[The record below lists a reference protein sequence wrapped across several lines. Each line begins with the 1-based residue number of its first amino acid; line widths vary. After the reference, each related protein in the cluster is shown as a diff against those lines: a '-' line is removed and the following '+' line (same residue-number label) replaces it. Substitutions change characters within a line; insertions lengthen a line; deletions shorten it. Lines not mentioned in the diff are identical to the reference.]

1 MTAEAKTAHP
11 ASPPLTERQ
20 EARRRRILHAS
31 AQLASRGGFDAV
43 QMREVA
49 ESSQVALGTLYR
61 YFPSKVHLLVA
72 TMQDQLQHMHATVR
86 KRPPSSD
93 LPSERVAETLMRA
106 FRALQREPHLADA
119 MVRALT
125 FADRSVSPEVDQV
138 SRQTTAII
146 LDAMKLDDPTPQQL
160 SAVRVIEH
168 TWHSAL
174 ITWLSGRASIAQVK
188 IDIETVCRL
197 RSTSPRRTPGSRRP
211 REVPCPG
218 AASGAGAQER
228 AQKRPTRR
236 VPCSRHDPDQVVEVA
251 FRLCYCL
258 PASQPY
264 RRRRPRRMPFASRHS
279 RLLRLDSLT
288 RLIGQ
293 YQNRPPVS

>member
-1 MTAEAKTAHP
+1 MLGPPRLPRRECSTDPDSGPGRAPGAGTGTGTEEMSAEARP
-11 ASPPLTERQ
+11 AVPAAPPLTERQ
-20 EARRRRILHAS
+20 EARRRRILHAT

-49 ESSQVALGTLYR
+49 EAAGVALGTLYR

-72 TMQDQLQHMHATVR
+72 TMQDQLQHLHTTLR
-86 KRPPSSD
+86 KRPPVADSAAQ
-93 LPSERVAETLMRA
+93 RVAETLMRA

-125 FADRSVSPEVDQV
+125 FADRSVSPEVDTV

-146 LDAMKLDDPTPQQL
+146 LDAMGLENPTPEQL

-197 RSTSPRRTPGSRRP
+197 IDLTDPERPPGGRTGRSTDPRTGR
-211 REVPCPG
+211 
-218 AASGAGAQER
+218 SGRQE
-228 AQKRPTRR
+228 T
-236 VPCSRHDPDQVVEVA
+236 
-251 FRLCYCL
+251 
-258 PASQPY
+258 
-264 RRRRPRRMPFASRHS
+264 
-279 RLLRLDSLT
+279 
-288 RLIGQ
+288 G
-293 YQNRPPVS
+293 

>member
-1 MTAEAKTAHP
+1 MSADAKVEAHTARPSSP
-11 ASPPLTERQ
+11 AGSTSGSTSGSASGSLSAAMPTTTPLTERQ
-20 EARRRRILHAS
+20 AARRRRILHAS

-61 YFPSKVHLLVA
+61 YFPSKIHLLVA
-72 TMQDQLQHMHATVR
+72 TMQDQLEQMHVTLR
-86 KRPPSSD
+86 KKPPTGETAA
-93 LPSERVAETLMRA
+93 ERVAETLMRA

-125 FADRSVSPEVDQV
+125 FADRGVSPEVDQV

-146 LDAMKLDDPTPQQL
+146 LDSMGLGDPDQGYPTPEQL

-197 RSTSPRRTPGSRRP
+197 IDLT
-211 REVPCPG
+211 
-218 AASGAGAQER
+218 
-228 AQKRPTRR
+228 
-236 VPCSRHDPDQVVEVA
+236 DPEKA
-251 FRLCYCL
+251 
-258 PASQPY
+258 
-264 RRRRPRRMPFASRHS
+264 
-279 RLLRLDSLT
+279 
-288 RLIGQ
+288 
-293 YQNRPPVS
+293 

>member
-1 MTAEAKTAHP
+1 MEKVEAATRRPAAGP
-11 ASPPLTERQ
+11 ASPLTERQ
-20 EARRRRILHAS
+20 EERRRRILRAS
-31 AQLASRGGFDAV
+31 ARLASRGGFDAV

-72 TMQDQLQHMHATVR
+72 TMQDQLERLHATLR
-86 KRPPSSD
+86 KKPPTGD
-93 LPSERVAETLMRA
+93 TPAERVAETLMRA

-125 FADRSVSPEVDQV
+125 FADRGVSPEVDQV

-146 LDAMKLDDPTPQQL
+146 LDAMGQEDPSPAQL

-188 IDIETVCRL
+188 VDIETVCRL
-197 RSTSPRRTPGSRRP
+197 IDLPDEEPERDRPG
-211 REVPCPG
+211 
-218 AASGAGAQER
+218 
-228 AQKRPTRR
+228 
-236 VPCSRHDPDQVVEVA
+236 
-251 FRLCYCL
+251 RL
-258 PASQPY
+258 S
-264 RRRRPRRMPFASRHS
+264 
-279 RLLRLDSLT
+279 D
-288 RLIGQ
+288 
-293 YQNRPPVS
+293 

>member
-1 MTAEAKTAHP
+1 MTTESKAARPALP

-20 EARRRRILHAS
+20 EARRRRILHTS
-31 AQLASRGGFDAV
+31 ARLASRGGFDAV

-49 ESSQVALGTLYR
+49 ESSGVALGTLYR

-72 TMQDQLQHMHATVR
+72 TMQDQLQHMHETLR
-86 KRPPSSD
+86 KRPPSEED
-93 LPSERVAETLMRA
+93 PGARVAQTLMRA

-125 FADRSVSPEVDQV
+125 FADRSVSPEVDTV
-138 SRQTTAII
+138 SRLTTAII
-146 LDAMKLDDPTPQQL
+146 LDAMGPPAAHRRPQGPGGTAAPTPAQL

-197 RSTSPRRTPGSRRP
+197 IDLTAA
-211 REVPCPG
+211 G
-218 AASGAGAQER
+218 AADTASEATGKA
-228 AQKRPTRR
+228 
-236 VPCSRHDPDQVVEVA
+236 
-251 FRLCYCL
+251 
-258 PASQPY
+258 PAATETAPKSAAA
-264 RRRRPRRMPFASRHS
+264 ASRG
-279 RLLRLDSLT
+279 RKR
-288 RLIGQ
+288 
-293 YQNRPPVS
+293 

>member
-1 MTAEAKTAHP
+1 MTAEVKP
-11 ASPPLTERQ
+11 SSPPLTERQ

-49 ESSQVALGTLYR
+49 EAAGVALGTLYR

-72 TMQDQLQHMHATVR
+72 TMQDQLHHMHTTLR
-86 KRPPSSD
+86 KRPPAGETAA
-93 LPSERVAETLMRA
+93 ERVAETLMRA
-106 FRALQREPHLADA
+106 FRALQREPQLADA

-125 FADRSVSPEVDQV
+125 FADRSVSPEVDTV

-146 LDAMKLDDPTPQQL
+146 LDAMDLAGAPTPEQL

-197 RSTSPRRTPGSRRP
+197 IDLTGPADATEGPSRR
-211 REVPCPG
+211 
-218 AASGAGAQER
+218 
-228 AQKRPTRR
+228 
-236 VPCSRHDPDQVVEVA
+236 
-251 FRLCYCL
+251 
-258 PASQPY
+258 
-264 RRRRPRRMPFASRHS
+264 
-279 RLLRLDSLT
+279 
-288 RLIGQ
+288 
-293 YQNRPPVS
+293 

>member
-1 MTAEAKTAHP
+1 MLCHRQTGHRISGHRDTGVQDIGTPGTGRRNDDGTGQMTAEAKAAIA
-11 ASPPLTERQ
+11 ASPALTERQ

-49 ESSQVALGTLYR
+49 EAAGVALGTLYR
-61 YFPSKVHLLVA
+61 YFPSKIHLLVA
-72 TMQDQLQHMHATVR
+72 TMQDQLQQLHATLR
-86 KRPPSSD
+86 KHPPSGDSAAD
-93 LPSERVAETLMRA
+93 RVAQTLMRA

-125 FADRSVSPEVDQV
+125 FADRSVSPEVDTV

-146 LDAMKLDDPTPQQL
+146 LDAMGLDHPTPRQL

-197 RSTSPRRTPGSRRP
+197 IDLTAPDDTSS
-211 REVPCPG
+211 
-218 AASGAGAQER
+218 A
-228 AQKRPTRR
+228 
-236 VPCSRHDPDQVVEVA
+236 
-251 FRLCYCL
+251 
-258 PASQPY
+258 
-264 RRRRPRRMPFASRHS
+264 
-279 RLLRLDSLT
+279 
-288 RLIGQ
+288 
-293 YQNRPPVS
+293 

>member
-1 MTAEAKTAHP
+1 MTTESKAAKPALP

-20 EARRRRILHAS
+20 EARRRRILHTS
-31 AQLASRGGFDAV
+31 AKLASRGGFDAV

-49 ESSQVALGTLYR
+49 ESSGVALGTLYR

-72 TMQDQLQHMHATVR
+72 TMQDQLQHMHETLR
-86 KRPPSSD
+86 KRPPSEQD
-93 LPSERVAETLMRA
+93 PGARVAQTLMRA

-125 FADRSVSPEVDQV
+125 FADRSVSPEVDTV
-138 SRQTTAII
+138 SRLTTAII
-146 LDAMKLDDPTPQQL
+146 LDAMAPPAPRHPAAEPARPAAPPTPEQL

-197 RSTSPRRTPGSRRP
+197 IDLTAPERSRQDGR
-211 REVPCPG
+211 
-218 AASGAGAQER
+218 
-228 AQKRPTRR
+228 
-236 VPCSRHDPDQVVEVA
+236 
-251 FRLCYCL
+251 
-258 PASQPY
+258 
-264 RRRRPRRMPFASRHS
+264 
-279 RLLRLDSLT
+279 
-288 RLIGQ
+288 
-293 YQNRPPVS
+293 

>member
-1 MTAEAKTAHP
+1 MPAEAKVPASTARPAVQP

-72 TMQDQLQHMHATVR
+72 TMQDQLEHMHGTLR
-86 KRPPSSD
+86 KKPPSGETAA
-93 LPSERVAETLMRA
+93 ERVAQTLMRA

-138 SRQTTAII
+138 S
-146 LDAMKLDDPTPQQL
+146 
-160 SAVRVIEH
+160 V
-168 TWHSAL
+168 
-174 ITWLSGRASIAQVK
+174 
-188 IDIETVCRL
+188 
-197 RSTSPRRTPGSRRP
+197 
-211 REVPCPG
+211 
-218 AASGAGAQER
+218 
-228 AQKRPTRR
+228 
-236 VPCSRHDPDQVVEVA
+236 
-251 FRLCYCL
+251 
-258 PASQPY
+258 
-264 RRRRPRRMPFASRHS
+264 RRRRSSWTRWGWTTRPRNSSPRS
-279 RLLRLDSLT
+279 
-288 RLIGQ
+288 G
-293 YQNRPPVS
+293 

>member
-1 MTAEAKTAHP
+1 MPPSA
-11 ASPPLTERQ
+11 PLTERQ

-31 AQLASRGGFDAV
+31 AHLASRGGFDAV

-61 YFPSKVHLLVA
+61 YFPSKIHLLVA
-72 TMQDQLQHMHATVR
+72 TMQDQLEHMHGTLR
-86 KRPPSSD
+86 KKPPTGETAA
-93 LPSERVAETLMRA
+93 ERVAETLMRA

-146 LDAMKLDDPTPQQL
+146 LDSMGLGEPGQEHPTPEQL

-197 RSTSPRRTPGSRRP
+197 IDLTDPSGERRS
-211 REVPCPG
+211 
-218 AASGAGAQER
+218 AG
-228 AQKRPTRR
+228 
-236 VPCSRHDPDQVVEVA
+236 
-251 FRLCYCL
+251 
-258 PASQPY
+258 
-264 RRRRPRRMPFASRHS
+264 
-279 RLLRLDSLT
+279 
-288 RLIGQ
+288 
-293 YQNRPPVS
+293 

>member
-1 MTAEAKTAHP
+1 MTAEAKAADP
-11 ASPPLTERQ
+11 AAPPLTERQ

-49 ESSQVALGTLYR
+49 EAAGVALGTLYR

-72 TMQDQLQHMHATVR
+72 TMQDQLQHMHTTIR
-86 KRPPSSD
+86 KRPPAGET
-93 LPSERVAETLMRA
+93 PAERVSETLMRA

-125 FADRSVSPEVDQV
+125 FADRSVSPEVDTV
-138 SRQTTAII
+138 SRLTTAII
-146 LDAMKLDDPTPQQL
+146 LDAMGLDGTPTPQQL

-197 RSTSPRRTPGSRRP
+197 IDLTADSRT
-211 REVPCPG
+211 
-218 AASGAGAQER
+218 
-228 AQKRPTRR
+228 
-236 VPCSRHDPDQVVEVA
+236 
-251 FRLCYCL
+251 
-258 PASQPY
+258 
-264 RRRRPRRMPFASRHS
+264 
-279 RLLRLDSLT
+279 
-288 RLIGQ
+288 
-293 YQNRPPVS
+293 

>member
-1 MTAEAKTAHP
+1 MTAEAKAANP
-11 ASPPLTERQ
+11 AAPALTERQ

-49 ESSQVALGTLYR
+49 EAAGVALGTLYR

-72 TMQDQLQHMHATVR
+72 TMQDQLQHMHTTIR
-86 KRPPSSD
+86 KRPPAGET
-93 LPSERVAETLMRA
+93 PAERVAETLMRA

-125 FADRSVSPEVDQV
+125 FADRSVSPEVDTV
-138 SRQTTAII
+138 SRLTTAII
-146 LDAMKLDDPTPQQL
+146 LDAMGLEETPTPQQL

-197 RSTSPRRTPGSRRP
+197 IDLTAET
-211 REVPCPG
+211 G
-218 AASGAGAQER
+218 A
-228 AQKRPTRR
+228 
-236 VPCSRHDPDQVVEVA
+236 
-251 FRLCYCL
+251 
-258 PASQPY
+258 
-264 RRRRPRRMPFASRHS
+264 
-279 RLLRLDSLT
+279 
-288 RLIGQ
+288 
-293 YQNRPPVS
+293 

>member
-1 MTAEAKTAHP
+1 MPAEATPGARAARP
-11 ASPPLTERQ
+11 SPGPAASRAQGAQGGPSASPSASPPTSPLTERQ

-72 TMQDQLQHMHATVR
+72 TMQDQLERMHGTLR
-86 KRPPSSD
+86 KKPPAGDSAA
-93 LPSERVAETLMRA
+93 ERVAETLMRA

-146 LDAMKLDDPTPQQL
+146 LDAMGLDGDPTPKQL

-174 ITWLSGRASIAQVK
+174 ITWLSGRASIAQVR

-197 RSTSPRRTPGSRRP
+197 IDLTTQPDRGPR
-211 REVPCPG
+211 
-218 AASGAGAQER
+218 A
-228 AQKRPTRR
+228 
-236 VPCSRHDPDQVVEVA
+236 
-251 FRLCYCL
+251 
-258 PASQPY
+258 
-264 RRRRPRRMPFASRHS
+264 
-279 RLLRLDSLT
+279 
-288 RLIGQ
+288 
-293 YQNRPPVS
+293 